1 MGSDPIVERIKTEID
16 IVDYIGRFVSL
27 RKGGKDYVGICP
39 FHNEKTPSFTV
50 IPDKKFF
57 HCFGCKS
64 TGDVIKFAM
73 QFKGLSFPDAK
84 SELAREIGI
93 ETKEDPRKRE
103 AREREDRAIKFCTF
117 VRDVFHQSLASPAAD
132 ATRRYLQ
139 ERGIS
144 PDEANDW
151 KLGFGLNT
159 DELYARMAQANF
171 PKAALKAAG
180 FTNEDGS
187 RHLFE
192 SRLVFPIE
200 DGRGRVIAFGARRIG
215 DGHGPKYINARD
227 SLLFAK
233 KKTLFGWSR
242 AQEQTRRTKS
252 LIVVEGFMDVLACH
266 RAGLTNAVA
275 SLGTAFTD
283 EHAKLCSR
291 FTDSV
296 TLAMDRDSAGE
307 RGLFKAAE
315 HLLQHKVKCKVAE
328 LPEGEDPDS
337 LLRAQGNAALEARMS
352 QASGV
357 VETVLLELKSQGQ
370 LNVEAK
376 LQALER
382 LSPLI
387 AAIGSGLEFDLY
399 IEEVAQEIGLSTDK
413 IREAVEASKRT
424 ATKQRQ
430 NTEANVSNPPP
441 SMDMPPFPEE
451 PPPFIS
457 DGAPSDMPAF
467 EQGPPIHHPAAQ
479 SAPAL
484 SPSERRR
491 RLAEEDCV
499 KELFLYPELRLR
511 FDELAQFA
519 YTDEI
524 EDLLESLAANQ
535 DGDVGT
541 LLKSL
546 ELQDQFRSRLQSIVP
561 ANAASETQQ
570 KERAERT
577 FDNVK
582 IKLQV
587 IHKEA
592 AIERLQ
598 RQIAEAEH
606 SGDSV
611 EELIRRLQE
620 HQRQRRHLLSQLR
633 R

>member
-1 MGSDPIVERIKTEID
+1 MSSDPIVERIKNEID
-16 IVDYIGRFVSL
+16 IVDFIGRFVSL
-27 RKGGKDYVGICP
+27 RKGGKDYVGLCP
-39 FHNEKTPSFTV
+39 FHNEKSPSFTV

-73 QFKGLSFPDAK
+73 DFKGLSFPDAK
-84 SELAREIGI
+84 AELAREIGI
-93 ETKEDPRKRE
+93 ETREDPKKKQ
-103 AREREDRAIKFCTF
+103 AREREDRAIQFCTF
-117 VRDVFHQSLASPAAD
+117 IRDVFHQSLASPAAD

-139 ERGIS
+139 DRGIS
-144 PDEANDW
+144 PEEANHW

-159 DELYARMAQANF
+159 SELYKRMAQANF
-171 PKAALKAAG
+171 PKTALKASG
-180 FTNEDGS
+180 FTNDDGS

-227 SLLFAK
+227 SFVFEK

-242 AQEQTRRTKS
+242 AQEQSRKTKS

-266 RAGLTNAVA
+266 RAGITNAVA
-275 SLGTAFTD
+275 SLGTAFTE

-315 HLLQHKVKCKVAE
+315 HLLHHKVKCKVAK

-337 LLRAQGNAALEARMS
+337 LLRTQGKPALEACMS
-352 QASGV
+352 QTNGV
-357 VETVLLELKSQGQ
+357 VETVLSDLKSQEQ
-370 LNVEAK
+370 LSVETK

-399 IEEVAQEIGLSTDK
+399 IEEVAQEIGLSTQK
-413 IREAVEASKRT
+413 IREAVEESKRLSST
-424 ATKQRQ
+424 QRRRVEGSE
-430 NTEANVSNPPP
+430 THLPPVEL
-441 SMDMPPFPEE
+441 PPFPDE
-451 PPPFIS
+451 PPPFIPEAVVS
-457 DGAPSDMPAF
+457 EMPPF
-467 EQGPPIHHPAAQ
+467 EEGPPAGHPT
-479 SAPAL
+479 AL
-484 SPSERRR
+484 SIPTLSPGERRR
-491 RLAEEDCV
+491 RLAEEDCI

-519 YTDEI
+519 YTDHI
-524 EDLLESLAANQ
+524 EDLLESLASNQ
-535 DGDVGT
+535 SADIAA
-541 LLKSL
+541 LLTSL
-546 ELQDQFRSRLQSIVP
+546 ELHEPFRSRLLSMTP
-561 ANAASETQQ
+561 ARSANETQQ
-570 KERAERT
+570 EERAEKT
-577 FDNVK
+577 FDAVK

-587 IHKEA
+587 LHKEA

-598 RQIAEAEH
+598 HQISEAEH
-606 SGDSV
+606 QGDSV
-611 EELIRRLQE
+611 EELIRRQQE
-620 HQRQRRHLLSQLR
+620 HQKQRRHLLSQLR